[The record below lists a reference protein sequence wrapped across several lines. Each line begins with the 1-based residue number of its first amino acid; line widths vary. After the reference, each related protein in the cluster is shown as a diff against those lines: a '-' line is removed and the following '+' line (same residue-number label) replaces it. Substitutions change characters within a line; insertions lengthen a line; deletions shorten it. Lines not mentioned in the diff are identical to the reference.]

1 MYFLLFSL
9 LTFADPVEEQDSDN
23 EDQNSEE
30 QSGQTETSEEKPE
43 GRKTSETSTEDE
55 SKAPTSDSEKQSQE
69 DNDSTETTQE
79 EEVSQTRID
88 LNVSIGSNKSK
99 TEDRFRPVLQLD
111 GMAMVMPSFEIGGG
125 LDTVPTFTSGFM
137 MNVGIGT
144 RLWEGQAKSGVPM
157 REYVKTA
164 TPMFELTSGF
174 HVAYEQGRERLG
186 ESYALSMGGYLAFYD
201 IEESSESSES
211 SSESIMSVIANASN
225 GVALGL
231 SKRRSLDDELV
242 EVPCVDRQWQFE
254 VTTSQEFEFLQIYQF
269 TSIGFGNEALPWRFT
284 YGIGGGAAF

>member
-9 LTFADPVEEQDSDN
+9 SAFADPVEEQDSEN
-23 EDQNSEE
+23 EEQSPKE
-30 QSGQTETSEEKPE
+30 QSGQTEASEQKPE
-43 GRKTSETSTEDE
+43 GRKSSETSPEDE
-55 SKAPTSDSEKQSQE
+55 PKASTSDSEKQSQE
-69 DNDSTETTQE
+69 GNDSTVPVLDDEGP
-79 EEVSQTRID
+79 QTGID
-88 LNVSIGSNKSK
+88 ISVSIGSDKMQ

-125 LDTVPTFTSGFM
+125 MDTVPTFTSGFM

-174 HVAYEQGRERLG
+174 HVAYEQGRDRMG

-201 IEESSESSES
+201 LEESSESSDDS
-211 SSESIMSVIANASN
+211 LMSVIANASN

-269 TSIGFGNEALPWRFT
+269 TSIGFGNEDLPWRWT